1 MKLTPSSRIKQAE
14 LGKNTQFS
22 TLNKKFHAV
31 AQSYEWPLSHFNVSS
46 RMGWV
51 WELSDLNIA
60 FHDISLIMSIGAHES
75 LKSTSPLQ

>member
-14 LGKNTQFS
+14 LGQNTQFS

-51 WELSDLNIA
+51 WELSDLM
-60 FHDISLIMSIGAHES
+60 ISSMGYRWWGYN
-75 LKSTSPLQ
+75 TSKPGNKTA

>member
-14 LGKNTQFS
+14 LGKILSFPPLTKNSMQLPKVMS
-22 TLNKKFHAV
+22 HYLTLMFH
-31 AQSYEWPLSHFNVSS
+31 QN
-46 RMGWV
+46 RWV